1 LKRVRKIMFF
11 KMAWRNVWR
20 NKRRSWIII
29 CAVVIGLVGML
40 FSLAF
45 MEGMMRQT
53 LVNALGTHIAH
64 LEIHRKGF
72 ENNKVISLSI
82 ENPQEVIKVVAKG
95 RGVVAYSRRVVTSGL
110 ISSSESSSG
119 ITIVGVDPQE
129 EPRVTTIKGSVIQGD
144 YLEED
149 GAYQILIGQSLAEK
163 LKVGL
168 GDKIVL
174 MAQDLTG
181 DIGSGAYRVKG
192 IFKTASPEFDKYMVY
207 LDLKDSQKLL
217 SLGDRISEV
226 AILIATPGNP
236 ESVQKALLIDLGTKK
251 YEVLTWK
258 QIIPILVS
266 EIEFFNEFIYIFFLV
281 ICVAMGFGIVNTL
294 LMAIMERI
302 HEFGIMMALGVRP
315 RKIFQLVVAE
325 SVLLCLC
332 GLVVGNLFSYLLV
345 LYVSKKGFNL
355 AVFSKSLETFGIGH
369 FIYPHLTVFMVL
381 IGAVTVLVMGI
392 LASLYPGYKASR
404 LQPVEALRYV

>member
-1 LKRVRKIMFF
+1 
-11 KMAWRNVWR
+11 MAWRNVWR

-53 LVNALGTHIAH
+53 LVNALGTHIGH
-64 LEIHRKGF
+64 LEIHKKGF
-72 ENNKVISLSI
+72 ENNKIISLNI
-82 ENPQEVIKVVAKG
+82 ENPQEVIRAVAEEP
-95 RGVVAYSRRVVTSGL
+95 GVVAYSPRIVTSGL

-119 ITIVGVDPQE
+119 ITIVGIDPQE
-129 EPRVTTIKGSVIQGD
+129 EPKVTTIKGSVIQGD
-144 YLEED
+144 YLDED
-149 GAYQILIGQSLAEK
+149 GAFQVLIGQGLADK

-168 GDKIVL
+168 GEKIVL

-192 IFKTASPEFDKYMVY
+192 IFKTASPDFDKYMVY
-207 LDLKDSQKLL
+207 LNLKESQELL
-217 SLGDRISEV
+217 SLGNRISEV
-226 AILIATPGNP
+226 AILSDTPENP
-236 ESVQKALLIDLGTKK
+236 QAVQKTLLTKLDSEE

-258 QIIPILVS
+258 QIIPIMVS
-266 EIEFFNEFIYIFFLV
+266 QIEFFDEMIYIFFLV
-281 ICVAMGFGIVNTL
+281 ICIAMGFGIINTL

-302 HEFGIMMALGVRP
+302 REFGIMMALGVRP
-315 RKIFQLVVAE
+315 QKIFRLVVTE

-332 GLVVGNLFSYLLV
+332 GLVLGNLLSYVLV
-345 LYVSKKGFNL
+345 LYVGKKGFNL
-355 AVFSKSLETFGIGH
+355 SIFSKSLETFGIGH
-369 FIYPHLTVFMVL
+369 LIYPHLTISMVF

-404 LQPVEALRYV
+404 LRPMEALRYV

>member
-1 LKRVRKIMFF
+1 MV
-11 KMAWRNVWR
+11 WRNVWR

-53 LVNALGTHIAH
+53 LVNALGTHIGH
-64 LEIHRKGF
+64 LEIHKRGF
-72 ENNKVISLSI
+72 ENNKVISLNI
-82 ENPQEVIKVVAKG
+82 ENPQEVIQAVKEES
-95 RGVVAYSRRVVTSGL
+95 GVVAYSPRVISSGL
-110 ISSSESSSG
+110 VSSSESSSG
-119 ITIVGVDPQE
+119 ITIVGIDPQK
-129 EPRVTTIKGSVIQGD
+129 EPGVTTIKESVIRGS
-144 YLEED
+144 YLDEA
-149 GAYQILIGQSLAEK
+149 GALQVLIGQGLADK

-192 IFKTASPEFDKYMVY
+192 IFKTASPDFDKYMIY
-207 LDLKDSQKLL
+207 LNLKDSQKLL

-226 AILIATPGNP
+226 AILIDTPENP
-236 ESVQKALLIDLGTKK
+236 GKVQKALLARLDSKK

-258 QIIPILVS
+258 EIIPIMVS
-266 EIEFFNEFIYIFFLV
+266 QIQFFDEFIYIFFLV
-281 ICVAMGFGIVNTL
+281 ICIAMGFGIVNTL

-302 HEFGIMMALGVRP
+302 REFGIMMSLGVTP
-315 RKIFQLVVAE
+315 KKIFRLVVGE

-332 GLVVGNLFSYLLV
+332 GLVLGNLLSYLLV
-345 LYVSKKGFNL
+345 LYVGKKGFNL
-355 AVFSKSLETFGIGH
+355 SIFAKSLETFGIGH
-369 FIYPHLTVFMVL
+369 FIYPHLTISMVL
-381 IGAVTVLVMGI
+381 IGAVTVLGMGI

-404 LQPVEALRYV
+404 LRPVEALRYI

>member
-1 LKRVRKIMFF
+1 MFLKMV
-11 KMAWRNVWR
+11 WRNVWR

-53 LVNALGTHIAH
+53 LVNALGTHIGH
-64 LEIHRKGF
+64 LEIHKKGF
-72 ENNKVISLSI
+72 EDNKVISLNI
-82 ENPQEVIKVVAKG
+82 ENPQEVIRTVAG
-95 RGVVAYSRRVVTSGL
+95 ELGVVAYSPRIVSSGL

-119 ITIVGVDPQE
+119 ITIVGIDPQK
-129 EPRVTTIKGSVIQGD
+129 EPKVTTIKELVIQGD
-144 YLEED
+144 YLDED
-149 GAYQILIGQSLAEK
+149 GAFQVLLGQGLAEK

-192 IFKTASPEFDKYMVY
+192 IFKTASPDFDKYMVY
-207 LDLKDSQKLL
+207 LNLKDTQNLL
-217 SLGDRISEV
+217 SLGSRISEV
-226 AILIATPGNP
+226 AILTDTPRNP
-236 ESVQKALLIDLGTKK
+236 ETVQKALLTKLDSEE

-258 QIIPILVS
+258 QVMPIMVTQ
-266 EIEFFNEFIYIFFLV
+266 IEFFDEVMYIFLLV
-281 ICVAMGFGIVNTL
+281 ICIAMGFGIVNTL

-302 HEFGIMMALGVRP
+302 REFGIMMALGVRP
-315 RKIFQLVVAE
+315 QKIFRLVVAE
-325 SVLLCLC
+325 SVLLCFS
-332 GLVVGNLFSYLLV
+332 GLVLGNLFSYFLV
-345 LYVSKKGFNL
+345 LYVSKRGLNL
-355 AVFSKSLETFGIGH
+355 SIFSKSLESFGIGH
-369 FIYPHLTVFMVL
+369 FIYPHLTISMVL
-381 IGAVTVLVMGI
+381 IGAVTVLIMGI

-404 LQPVEALRYV
+404 LRPVEALRYI

>member
-1 LKRVRKIMFF
+1 MFL

-53 LVNALGTHIAH
+53 LINALGTHIAH
-64 LEIHRKGF
+64 LEIHKKGF
-72 ENNKVISLSI
+72 ENNKIINLNIV
-82 ENPQEVIKVVAKG
+82 NPQEVIQAVAEEP
-95 RGVVAYSRRVVTSGL
+95 GVAAYSPRVVSSGL

-119 ITIVGVDPQE
+119 ITIIGIDPQK
-129 EPRVTTIKGSVIQGD
+129 EPKVTTIKELVIQGD
-144 YLEED
+144 YLNEE
-149 GAYQILIGQSLAEK
+149 GAFQILIGKGLAEK

-207 LDLKDSQKLL
+207 LNLKDSQKLL

-226 AILIATPGNP
+226 AILTDDPRNP
-236 ESVQKALLIDLGTKK
+236 QAVQKALLTKLDPK
-251 YEVLTWK
+251 EYEILTWK
-258 QIIPILVS
+258 QIIPIMVS
-266 EIEFFNEFIYIFFLV
+266 QIEFFNEFMYIFFLV
-281 ICVAMGFGIVNTL
+281 VCIAMGFGIVNTL

-302 HEFGIMMALGVRP
+302 REFGIMMSLGVRP
-315 RKIFQLVVAE
+315 QKIFRLVVTE
-325 SVLLCLC
+325 SVLLCLS
-332 GLVVGNLFSYLLV
+332 GLVLGNLLSCLLV
-345 LYVSKKGFNL
+345 VYVGKEGFNL
-355 AVFSKSLETFGIGH
+355 SIFSKSLESFGIGH
-369 FIYPHLTVFMVL
+369 IIYPHLTISMLL
-381 IGAVTVLVMGI
+381 IGAATVLVMGI

-404 LQPVEALRYV
+404 LRPVEALRYI

>member
-1 LKRVRKIMFF
+1 
-11 KMAWRNVWR
+11 
-20 NKRRSWIII
+20 
-29 CAVVIGLVGML
+29 
-40 FSLAF
+40 
-45 MEGMMRQT
+45 
-53 LVNALGTHIAH
+53 
-64 LEIHRKGF
+64 
-72 ENNKVISLSI
+72 
-82 ENPQEVIKVVAKG
+82 
-95 RGVVAYSRRVVTSGL
+95 
-110 ISSSESSSG
+110 
-119 ITIVGVDPQE
+119 
-129 EPRVTTIKGSVIQGD
+129 
-144 YLEED
+144 
-149 GAYQILIGQSLAEK
+149 LIGQSLAEK